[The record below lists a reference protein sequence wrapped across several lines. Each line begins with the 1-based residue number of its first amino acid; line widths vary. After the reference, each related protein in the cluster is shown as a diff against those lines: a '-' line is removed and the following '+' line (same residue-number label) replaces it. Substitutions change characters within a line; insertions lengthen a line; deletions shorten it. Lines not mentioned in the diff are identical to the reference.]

1 MTLRELES
9 LKAALEPSKGT
20 EFIQAV
26 RSASMNPGVN
36 SLLLVSFVDKVLK
49 GFEEESRRICSA
61 TRSMTAE
68 DRENLT
74 LYGRIAAAQVI
85 LLQKCNSAKE
95 LRRRILILLEYCSA
109 LVRTKYDFLTTALR
123 VVNYPVVETGLDWKL
138 VEDATSLDLISYR
151 LIEDITFKMDKPEP
165 LTFTGKGR
173 VVCRDG
179 VLSVCSSDVLEGGA
193 KAFAVCGDD
202 VEVVTRNVRDEKLK
216 ASDQSDVEALGVFA
230 ETFRKT
236 QEAYSAPRSNKRAY
250 AAGDKVN
257 IMITGLAED
266 GETLLAKVVDTDA
279 DIRGEVDNETLIA
292 GVETGV
298 LRQYLFEEDCI
309 RGAILKQDDKGW
321 FFSISD
327 TYTEYSKKMAEADYK
342 NGVVFQARAVAI
354 YKDWGR
360 IVWMTPSGY
369 CGLSRLELTPDVKVG
384 DTAIKTV
391 INIQKKNKET
401 YINVDA
407 PWASYEKLQ
416 LLGSDEGVLEKFVT
430 DSNTVFRTTESVEAV
445 KEDLADRETVRI
457 LSSILFSTAHR
468 GSAIDAY
475 RHLLAAFFL
484 AVATEDKDAVE
495 AIDADAFYLRVKLL
509 FACGGKIPTVIPAG
523 LSAEEKG
530 VVELLARWNTDK
542 CDLLDKAVSY
552 PEGSGA
558 REIASLLLGLRISS
572 AYKDEVKADT
582 EAVRR
587 RICALLGVGD
597 AYTAGEVSRKG
608 KYGRAE
614 GHEVEFK
621 SSYVFRNDNGAP
633 DLDHQGRGQVFEAV
647 CAFLNADGGTLYLG
661 VNDGGDP
668 ILASGYG
675 LDADMKW
682 LSANHMTVN
691 SQRFR
696 QLGHAVTKA
705 DTIDHYVLFLNSE
718 KELYFKESLLG
729 NITIEATEDADAIRF
744 VVKPAEYEIAYLY
757 RNKSREKGIAYVRDG
772 GRTVPMTRVQKEQ
785 RLAGL
790 KRLSKEVGFVVT
802 IQEAIDEHRK
812 LIFKDYS
819 SGNSG
824 KVKDRFVV
832 PVNLF
837 YNDEN
842 VYCYDLEAHSYK
854 QFRLHRIGSI
864 ETDMDN
870 PVYTLPIE
878 APKTVDVFRWLESDR
893 SYHVRL
899 RMGAAAR
906 NYFLE
911 EYSMAQY
918 LPKDEF
924 FQEDDQHWILDTRV
938 NGIGAVRRFYLGLA
952 DRVEILESEDSEELK
967 AEIDKFV
974 KENIV
979 GED

>member
-1 MTLRELES
+1 MTIRELE
-9 LKAALEPSKGT
+9 ALQGT
-20 EFIQAV
+20 LTPASGTDFIKAV
-26 RSASMNPGVN
+26 RSASMDPGIN
-36 SLLLVSFVDKVLK
+36 TLLLVSFLDRVLEA
-49 GFEEESRRICSA
+49 FEDEGKRICSA
-61 TRSMTAE
+61 TRSMTDG
-68 DRENLT
+68 DRDNLT
-74 LYGRIAAAQVI
+74 LYGRIIAAQMI
-85 LLQKCNSAKE
+85 LLRKCNSAGE
-95 LRRRILILLEYCSA
+95 LRRKTLLLLEYGSA
-109 LVRTKYDFLTTALR
+109 LVRTKYDFLTTALK
-123 VVNYPVVETGLDWKL
+123 VVNYPISETGMDWKL

-151 LIEDITFKMDKPEP
+151 LIEDITFDDKKPMP

-173 VVCRDG
+173 VLCRDG
-179 VLSVCSSDVLEGGA
+179 VLSVCSSDVHEGGA
-193 KAFAVCGDD
+193 KAFAVCGDH

-216 ASDQSDVEALGVFA
+216 ASDQYDVEALGEFA
-230 ETFRKT
+230 DTFRRT
-236 QEAYSAPRSNKRAY
+236 QEGYAAPRERKREY
-250 AAGDKVN
+250 TAGDKVD
-257 IMITGLAED
+257 IMVTGLADD
-266 GETLLAKVVDTDA
+266 GVTLLAKVVDTEV
-279 DIRGEVDNETLIA
+279 DIRGEIDNEMLIA
-292 GVETGV
+292 GVETRDIGT
-298 LRQYLFEEDCI
+298 YLFEEDCI
-309 RGAILKQDDKGW
+309 RGAILKQDEKGL
-321 FFSISD
+321 FFSISEA
-327 TYTEYSKKMAEADYK
+327 YTAYSKQKAEADYK
-342 NGVVFQARAVAI
+342 NGVVFQAKAVAVI
-354 YKDWGR
+354 NDWGR

-369 CGLSRLELTPDVKVG
+369 CGLSRLELTPEVKVG

-391 INIQKKNKET
+391 INIQTRNKDT

-407 PWASYEKLQ
+407 PRGSYETLKRI
-416 LLGSDEGVLEKFVT
+416 GSDEGVLEQFVT
-430 DSNTVFRTTESVEAV
+430 DSGTILRMARAAESEENDMV
-445 KEDLADRETVRI
+445 DRDSVRI
-457 LSSILFSTAHR
+457 ISSILFSTAHR

-475 RHLLAAFFL
+475 RHLLAALFL
-484 AVATEDKDAVE
+484 AVATEDKEAVE
-495 AIDADAFYLRVKLL
+495 TIDADAFYLRCRLL
-509 FACGGKIPTVIPAG
+509 FACGGKIPSDIPAG
-523 LSAEEKG
+523 LSTEERG
-530 VVELLARWNTDK
+530 VVKLLSEWKTDK
-542 CDLLDKAVSY
+542 SDLFDKAVSY

-572 AYKDEVKADT
+572 SYKDEVKADP

-587 RICALLGVGD
+587 RICTILKVGD
-597 AYTAGEVSRKG
+597 AYMAGEVSRKG

-864 ETDMDN
+864 ETEIDN

-967 AEIDKFV
+967 AEIDRFV
-974 KENIV
+974 KENID
-979 GED
+979 GKA